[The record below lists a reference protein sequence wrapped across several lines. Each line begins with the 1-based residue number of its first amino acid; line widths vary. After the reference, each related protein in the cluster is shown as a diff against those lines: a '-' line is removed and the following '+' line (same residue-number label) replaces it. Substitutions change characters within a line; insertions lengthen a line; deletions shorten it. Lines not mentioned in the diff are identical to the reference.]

1 MFDSFT
7 RRFSHQFDLKYGC
20 NPHQKPAGIFTL
32 NDSSLPF
39 EVINGKPGYINLLDA
54 MNAWQLVLE
63 LDNALA
69 LPAAASFKHV
79 SPAGAAVA
87 VPLNAVLRQVYE
99 SPVTEL
105 SPLAAAYIRA
115 RGADP
120 LSSFG
125 DFIALSRT
133 LDLATALIVKS
144 SVSDGMIAPDYEPEA
159 LETVESEKSV
169 EIIFS

>member
-1 MFDSFT
+1 
-7 RRFSHQFDLKYGC
+7 
-20 NPHQKPAGIFTL
+20 
-32 NDSSLPF
+32 
-39 EVINGKPGYINLLDA
+39 

-99 SPVTEL
+99 CPETEL

-133 LDLATALIVKS
+133 VDLATALIVKS

-159 LETVESEKSV
+159 LELLKAKKRGNYLLLKADPAYEPPELEYREVFGVGFCSETQFGWLGRKDSV
-169 EIIFS
+169 PTNSDGE